1 MLENQ
6 RQIES
11 RGSDV
16 ETAIRN
22 GLSRLG
28 VNRSDVKIEILD
40 EGSRGLL
47 GIGSRDATVRLIYT
61 ITPVAPPPAAKV
73 VVPPPSSPPAPQPE
87 KVVPKVVKE
96 IPMSVAIKPV
106 EEGEE
111 TETAVLDEETL
122 LHEQTVAVQIVQG
135 LLQKMQVGATVSAHL
150 SPQDDMTGQRIN
162 ILDIH
167 GDDLGVLIGP
177 RGETLSSLQY
187 ITRLMVAH
195 QLKRRTDFIVD
206 VESYRQ
212 RREQALSRLAEHMA
226 TKAAKQKRPISLEPM
241 PPYERRIIHM
251 TLRDSV
257 TVYTESTGEGNR
269 RKVRIIPK

>member
-28 VNRSDVKIEILD
+28 VSRNDVKIDVLD

-47 GIGSRDATVRLIYT
+47 GIGSRDAVVRLTYT
-61 ITPVAPPPAAKV
+61 VTPPAPPPAPKTAVFTPPPPLFPPPPAKV
-73 VVPPPSSPPAPQPE
+73 AVEPPPVMAKPA
-87 KVVPKVVKE
+87 
-96 IPMSVAIKPV
+96 

-111 TETAVLDEETL
+111 AETAVLDEETL
-122 LHEQTVAVQIVQG
+122 LHEQTVATQVVQT
-135 LLQKMQVGATVSAHL
+135 LLHKMQVTATVSAHL
-150 SPQDDMTGQRIN
+150 SSQDDMTGQRIN
-162 ILDIH
+162 IVDIH

-187 ITRLMVAH
+187 IARLMVAH

-212 RREQALSRLAEHMA
+212 RREQALARLAEHMA
-226 TKAAKQKRPISLEPM
+226 TKATKQKRPISLEPM

-251 TLRDSV
+251 TLRDSS
-257 TVYTESTGEGNR
+257 TVYTQSTGEGNR